1 MLQMY
6 SINLTKIISF
16 IKFQILSF
24 VLPWK
29 QISLQFCVCVCISEV
44 RLYLMILE
52 KLEHYEKALGV
63 LDSNLAGKHSSLYGY
78 IALDV
83 V

>member
-1 MLQMY
+1 MY

-16 IKFQILSF
+16 IKFLILYF

-52 KLEHYEKALGV
+52 KLEHYEKALSV
-63 LDSNLAGKHSSLYGY
+63 LRSNLAGKHSSLYGY
-78 IALDV
+78 IAFYM
-83 V
+83 